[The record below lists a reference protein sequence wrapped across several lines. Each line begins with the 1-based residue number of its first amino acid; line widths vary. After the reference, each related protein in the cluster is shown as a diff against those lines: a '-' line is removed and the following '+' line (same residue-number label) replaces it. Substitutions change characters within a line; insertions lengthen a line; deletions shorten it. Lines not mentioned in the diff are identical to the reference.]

1 MPDLALGLEAGLE
14 PKPEAGYSTASRRG
28 SLART
33 RDVMLL
39 FRQRNGRTGSDPG
52 DIKTREPG
60 RLLTSS
66 LTSLSIACVNS
77 CVKSAQ
83 RIILFAVDALSWTY
97 HFINRER

>member
-14 PKPEAGYSTASRRG
+14 PEPEAGYSTASRRG

-66 LTSLSIACVNS
+66 LTSLSRLCEQLCEVCSKNYTV
-77 CVKSAQ
+77 CGG
-83 RIILFAVDALSWTY
+83 RIVLDLSL
-97 HFINRER
+97 H